1 MANTEDGK
9 NEPKDMER
17 YFSDPAYRRGKPG
30 GGQRRRLSRRTVQMM
45 VVLALSGVLCI
56 AFGVYLFSGLPS
68 LERIENPRTELATR
82 VFSVDGEVLDQ
93 YYIKNRSHSSLQE
106 IPQTVIHALIAT
118 EDKDFYS
125 HWGVD
130 VIRFC
135 KAMVKN
141 ALAFRLKEGAST
153 ITQQLSRNLYLGH
166 DDRNVFDTV
175 TRKMREFITAIQL
188 ERSFTK
194 EEILEFYLNVVYFGR
209 GAYGVASASHVYSAR
224 RRRNSHSA
232 SPRH

>member
-1 MANTEDGK
+1 MTTELRMANTEDGK
-9 NEPKDMER
+9 NTPGDMER
-17 YFSDPAYRRGKPG
+17 YFNDPAYRRGKSDG
-30 GGQRRRLSRRTVQMM
+30 GPRRRLSKRAVQLLLM
-45 VVLALSGVLCI
+45 LAIPGILCI
-56 AFGVYLFSGLPS
+56 AFGIYLFSGLPS
-68 LERIENPRTELATR
+68 LERIENPRPELATR

-106 IPQTVIHALIAT
+106 IPQSVIHALIAT

-130 VIRFC
+130 VIRFW

-166 DDRNVFDTV
+166 DDRNVFDSSST
-175 TRKMREFITAIQL
+175 
-188 ERSFTK
+188 
-194 EEILEFYLNVVYFGR
+194 
-209 GAYGVASASHVYSAR
+209 
-224 RRRNSHSA
+224 
-232 SPRH
+232 